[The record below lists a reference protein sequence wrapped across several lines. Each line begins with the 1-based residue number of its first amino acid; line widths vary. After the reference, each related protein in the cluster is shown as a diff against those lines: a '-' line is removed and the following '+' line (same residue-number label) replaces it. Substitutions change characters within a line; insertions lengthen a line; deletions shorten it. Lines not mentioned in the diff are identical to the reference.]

1 MKGDL
6 SGLAGKGDKGTWV
19 EQRLEALGEPFEPQA
34 FPVEYYS
41 LGGLGPGAPI
51 RVTVSDFGPLLLA
64 KILDAN
70 KTQEQSLS
78 LLFHYADQKGLPL
91 VDLSDLRAMLQFLDS
106 DEGRGELKGIGGVSS
121 ATVGVLL
128 RALVQVEDGGG
139 NELFGEPQLDINDLI
154 RTDAD
159 GRGVISLLELG
170 DVRDKPLL
178 WSTATMWLLGE
189 LFETLPEV
197 GDLPKPKLVFFFDEA
212 HLLFKDAS
220 KAFVEAVVGTA
231 RLIRSKG
238 VGVFFVTQT
247 PKDVHADVLAQLG
260 SRVQHALRAHT
271 PDDAKA
277 LRAAVRTYPKSE
289 DYDLEELLPQLA
301 IGEAVVT
308 VLDERGVPTPVAHT
322 SIRPP
327 RSKLE
332 PMGNVAEV
340 AKASPLYAKYG
351 TRIDKESAREMLARR
366 LEQATDWDVK
376 VPPPPKPSPQPKRAA
391 ADAKQEG
398 RRRRGRRHPPL
409 ARGPHDPP
417 RDRPRPHGPAAPQYA
432 LALRGPQRAEERPV
446 AGGRALAADPALE
459 RHLLDREAVR
469 RRRLHRR
476 SRGSAAGASAGSA
489 CAPPSSG
496 RRA

>member
-1 MKGDL
+1 M
-6 SGLAGKGDKGTWV
+6 
-19 EQRLEALGEPFEPQA
+19 
-34 FPVEYYS
+34 
-41 LGGLGPGAPI
+41 
-51 RVTVSDFGPLLLA
+51 
-64 KILDAN
+64 
-70 KTQEQSLS
+70 
-78 LLFHYADQKGLPL
+78 
-91 VDLSDLRAMLQFLDS
+91 
-106 DEGRGELKGIGGVSS
+106 
-121 ATVGVLL
+121 
-128 RALVQVEDGGG
+128 
-139 NELFGEPQLDINDLI
+139 
-154 RTDAD
+154 
-159 GRGVISLLELG
+159 ISLLELG

-238 VGVFFVTQT
+238 IGVFFVTQT

-289 DYDLEELLPQLA
+289 DYELEQLLPQLA

-351 TRIDKESAREMLARR
+351 TRIDKESAREMLAER

-376 VPPPPKPSPQPKRAA
+376 VPPPPKS
-391 ADAKQEG
+391 
-398 RRRRGRRHPPL
+398 
-409 ARGPHDPP
+409 ARPG
-417 RDRPRPHGPAAPQYA
+417 
-432 LALRGPQRAEERPV
+432 
-446 AGGRALAADPALE
+446 
-459 RHLLDREAVR
+459 
-469 RRRLHRR
+469 R
-476 SRGSAAGASAGSA
+476 SRGREPRRTTTAWSGTFCARPRAARSAARSCAASWACCAAACGSRCRHASAHGEQWP
-489 CAPPSSG
+489 APIT
-496 RRA
+496 RRRPRQAG

>member
-1 MKGDL
+1 M
-6 SGLAGKGDKGTWV
+6 
-19 EQRLEALGEPFEPQA
+19 EQRLEALGESFAQQA

-106 DEGRGELKGIGGVSS
+106 DEGRVELKGIGGVSS

-220 KAFVEAVVGTA
+220 Q
-231 RLIRSKG
+231 G
-238 VGVFFVTQT
+238 VRRGGCRHGAAH
-247 PKDVHADVLAQLG
+247 PLEG
-260 SRVQHALRAHT
+260 SRRVLRHPDAEGCARGRSRPARQPRAARVARAHAGRR
-271 PDDAKA
+271 DGA
-277 LRAAVRTYPKSE
+277 
-289 DYDLEELLPQLA
+289 
-301 IGEAVVT
+301 
-308 VLDERGVPTPVAHT
+308 
-322 SIRPP
+322 
-327 RSKLE
+327 
-332 PMGNVAEV
+332 
-340 AKASPLYAKYG
+340 
-351 TRIDKESAREMLARR
+351 ARR
-366 LEQATDWDVK
+366 RAHVPEVGGLRPGATT
-376 VPPPPKPSPQPKRAA
+376 AA
-391 ADAKQEG
+391 ARHRRGCRHGARRAGRSDACRAHEYPAAALEARADGQ
-398 RRRRGRRHPPL
+398 RRRGGEGVADVREVRHTHRQGER
-409 ARGPHDPP
+409 AGDACETSRAS
-417 RDRPRPHGPAAPQYA
+417 HGLGREGSAT
-432 LALRGPQRAEERPV
+432 AE
-446 AGGRALAADPALE
+446 ADPTT
-459 RHLLDREAVR
+459 EAE
-469 RRRLHRR
+469 
-476 SRGSAAGASAGSA
+476 AAGAQ
-489 CAPPSSG
+489 
-496 RRA
+496 

>member
-1 MKGDL
+1 M
-6 SGLAGKGDKGTWV
+6 
-19 EQRLEALGEPFEPQA
+19 
-34 FPVEYYS
+34 
-41 LGGLGPGAPI
+41 
-51 RVTVSDFGPLLLA
+51 
-64 KILDAN
+64 
-70 KTQEQSLS
+70 
-78 LLFHYADQKGLPL
+78 
-91 VDLSDLRAMLQFLDS
+91 
-106 DEGRGELKGIGGVSS
+106 
-121 ATVGVLL
+121 
-128 RALVQVEDGGG
+128 
-139 NELFGEPQLDINDLI
+139 
-154 RTDAD
+154 
-159 GRGVISLLELG
+159 ISLLELG

-271 PDDAKA
+271 PDDATA

-289 DYDLEELLPQLA
+289 DYDLEQLLPQLA

-340 AKASPLYAKYG
+340 AKASPMFAKYG
-351 TRIDKESAREMLARR
+351 TRIDKESAREMLAKR

-376 VPPPPKPSPQPKRAA
+376 VPPPPKPSPQPKPKPRPRTKK
-391 ADAKQEG
+391 DDDGVVGDILRSPEG
-398 RRRRGRRHPPL
+398 RTIRREIVRGL
-409 ARGPHDPP
+409 MG
-417 RDRPRPHGPAAPQYA
+417 
-432 LALRGPQRAEERPV
+432 
-446 AGGRALAADPALE
+446 
-459 RHLLDREAVR
+459 LL
-469 RRRLHRR
+469 RR
-476 SRGSAAGASAGSA
+476 SMR
-489 CAPPSSG
+489 
-496 RRA
+496 

>member
-6 SGLAGKGDKGTWV
+6 SGLAAKGDKGTWV
-19 EQRLEALGEPFEPQA
+19 EERLAALSETFEPQA
-34 FPVEYYS
+34 FPSSTTRWAVS
-41 LGGLGPGAPI
+41 ARAPI

-106 DEGRGELKGIGGVSS
+106 EEGRIELKGIGGVSP
-121 ATVGVLL
+121 ATVGVML

-154 RTDAD
+154 RTDPE

-247 PKDVHADVLAQLG
+247 PKDVHGDVLAQLG
-260 SRVQHALRAHT
+260 EPNPTCAPRPHARRREGAPRSRAHL
-271 PDDAKA
+271 PEVGG
-277 LRAAVRTYPKSE
+277 LRPGAAVASAR
-289 DYDLEELLPQLA
+289 DR
-301 IGEAVVT
+301 
-308 VLDERGVPTPVAHT
+308 RGGGHGARRARLCPTPVTHT
-322 SIRPP
+322 SICPP

-340 AKASPLYAKYG
+340 AKASPQYAKYG
-351 TRIDKESAREMLARR
+351 TRVDKESAREMLAER
-366 LEQATDWDVK
+366 LEQATEFDVK
-376 VPPPPKPSPQPKRAA
+376 VPPPPPRSRPQPKPKAGRAKK
-391 ADAKQEG
+391 DDDGVVGDILRSPEG
-398 RRRRGRRHPPL
+398 RL
-409 ARGPHDPP
+409 PP
-417 RDRPRPHGPAAPQYA
+417 RDRARPHLG
-432 LALRGPQRAEERPV
+432 
-446 AGGRALAADPALE
+446 
-459 RHLLDREAVR
+459 LL
-469 RRRLHRR
+469 RR
-476 SRGSAAGASAGSA
+476 SMR
-489 CAPPSSG
+489 
-496 RRA
+496 

>member
-1 MKGDL
+1 M
-6 SGLAGKGDKGTWV
+6 
-19 EQRLEALGEPFEPQA
+19 
-34 FPVEYYS
+34 
-41 LGGLGPGAPI
+41 
-51 RVTVSDFGPLLLA
+51 
-64 KILDAN
+64 
-70 KTQEQSLS
+70 
-78 LLFHYADQKGLPL
+78 
-91 VDLSDLRAMLQFLDS
+91 
-106 DEGRGELKGIGGVSS
+106 
-121 ATVGVLL
+121 
-128 RALVQVEDGGG
+128 
-139 NELFGEPQLDINDLI
+139 
-154 RTDAD
+154 
-159 GRGVISLLELG
+159 ISLLELG

-238 VGVFFVTQT
+238 IGVFFVTQT

-340 AKASPLYAKYG
+340 AKASPLL
-351 TRIDKESAREMLARR
+351 REVRHADRQGERAGDARR
-366 LEQATDWDVK
+366 ASRAGHGLGREGSATAEAE
-376 VPPPPKPSPQPKRAA
+376 PTTEAEAA
-391 ADAKQEG
+391 VANHEG
-398 RRRRGRRHPPL
+398 RRRRSRRHPPL
-409 ARGPHDPP
+409 TRGPHDPP

-432 LALRGPQRAEERPV
+432 LALCGAERAEERPV
-446 AGGRALAADPALE
+446 AGRLALAADPALE
-459 RHLLDREAVR
+459 RHLLDREAV
-469 RRRLHRR
+469 
-476 SRGSAAGASAGSA
+476 
-489 CAPPSSG
+489 G
-496 RRA
+496 R